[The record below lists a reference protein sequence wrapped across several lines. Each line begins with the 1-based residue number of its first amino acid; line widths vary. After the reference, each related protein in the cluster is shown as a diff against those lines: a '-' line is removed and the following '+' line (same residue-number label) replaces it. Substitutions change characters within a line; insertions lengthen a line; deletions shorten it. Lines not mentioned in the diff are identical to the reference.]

1 MFETIRNA
9 WKVAEIRKKLLF
21 TLLIII
27 IFRFGSAL
35 TVPFLEL
42 SKVQS
47 WMDQNATGGN
57 FLEYLNVLTGGALS
71 KATIFSLSITPYINA
86 SIIMQLLTYAIPPLE
101 RLQSEG
107 EEGRKRIN
115 QITAIV
121 SLGLSIFMSIAYYF
135 TLKNMG
141 AVEYTEGF
149 QGVFA
154 AVVISACFVAGAML
168 VVWMGNRINDKG
180 IGNGISLIIM
190 IGIVARLPHALLAE
204 VNARFQTASGSAIM
218 LILELVLLFLVFMA
232 TIALVQAVRKVPVQY
247 AKRIVGNK
255 QYGGVRQYIPL
266 KMNAANVMPIIFA
279 QALMFIPALFSG
291 TAFAAAFSSMT
302 GFWYN
307 FTLAVLVIAFTYFY
321 TAIIINPQM
330 MADDMKR
337 NGGFIPGVKPGK
349 QTVNYI
355 DTIMTRI
362 TLPGSF
368 FLAIVAIL
376 PALAM
381 KFLGIQQ
388 SFAYF
393 YGGTSLLIMVGV
405 VLDTLKQIESYL
417 LMRHYDGLM
426 KTGRIQGR
434 H

>member
-107 EEGRKRIN
+107 EEGRKRSN

-141 AVEYTEGF
+141 AV
-149 QGVFA
+149 
-154 AVVISACFVAGAML
+154 
-168 VVWMGNRINDKG
+168 
-180 IGNGISLIIM
+180 
-190 IGIVARLPHALLAE
+190 
-204 VNARFQTASGSAIM
+204 
-218 LILELVLLFLVFMA
+218 
-232 TIALVQAVRKVPVQY
+232 
-247 AKRIVGNK
+247 
-255 QYGGVRQYIPL
+255 
-266 KMNAANVMPIIFA
+266 
-279 QALMFIPALFSG
+279 
-291 TAFAAAFSSMT
+291 
-302 GFWYN
+302 
-307 FTLAVLVIAFTYFY
+307 
-321 TAIIINPQM
+321 
-330 MADDMKR
+330 
-337 NGGFIPGVKPGK
+337 
-349 QTVNYI
+349 
-355 DTIMTRI
+355 
-362 TLPGSF
+362 
-368 FLAIVAIL
+368 
-376 PALAM
+376 
-381 KFLGIQQ
+381 
-388 SFAYF
+388 
-393 YGGTSLLIMVGV
+393 
-405 VLDTLKQIESYL
+405 
-417 LMRHYDGLM
+417 
-426 KTGRIQGR
+426 
-434 H
+434 

>member
-141 AVEYTEGF
+141 AVEYRDLTSRQLLYQQGGTFQYIHRIVRIQTTLEAERSVRIQAKTTSGLANPRRMKTSGF
-149 QGVFA
+149 QEYVGGLLRH
-154 AVVISACFVAGAML
+154 AG
-168 VVWMGNRINDKG
+168 I
-180 IGNGISLIIM
+180 
-190 IGIVARLPHALLAE
+190 
-204 VNARFQTASGSAIM
+204 QTA
-218 LILELVLLFLVFMA
+218 EHA
-232 TIALVQAVRKVPVQY
+232 TDT
-247 AKRIVGNK
+247 N
-255 QYGGVRQYIPL
+255 
-266 KMNAANVMPIIFA
+266 MP
-279 QALMFIPALFSG
+279 
-291 TAFAAAFSSMT
+291 
-302 GFWYN
+302 
-307 FTLAVLVIAFTYFY
+307 
-321 TAIIINPQM
+321 
-330 MADDMKR
+330 
-337 NGGFIPGVKPGK
+337 
-349 QTVNYI
+349 NY
-355 DTIMTRI
+355 
-362 TLPGSF
+362 
-368 FLAIVAIL
+368 
-376 PALAM
+376 
-381 KFLGIQQ
+381 Q
-388 SFAYF
+388 
-393 YGGTSLLIMVGV
+393 
-405 VLDTLKQIESYL
+405 
-417 LMRHYDGLM
+417 
-426 KTGRIQGR
+426 
-434 H
+434 

>member
-180 IGNGISLIIM
+180 IGNGISM
-190 IGIVARLPHALLAE
+190 ILFAGIVA
-204 VNARFQTASGSAIM
+204 
-218 LILELVLLFLVFMA
+218 
-232 TIALVQAVRKVPVQY
+232 
-247 AKRIVGNK
+247 
-255 QYGGVRQYIPL
+255 
-266 KMNAANVMPIIFA
+266 
-279 QALMFIPALFSG
+279 
-291 TAFAAAFSSMT
+291 
-302 GFWYN
+302 
-307 FTLAVLVIAFTYFY
+307 
-321 TAIIINPQM
+321 
-330 MADDMKR
+330 
-337 NGGFIPGVKPGK
+337 
-349 QTVNYI
+349 
-355 DTIMTRI
+355 
-362 TLPGSF
+362 
-368 FLAIVAIL
+368 
-376 PALAM
+376 
-381 KFLGIQQ
+381 
-388 SFAYF
+388 
-393 YGGTSLLIMVGV
+393 
-405 VLDTLKQIESYL
+405 
-417 LMRHYDGLM
+417 
-426 KTGRIQGR
+426 
-434 H
+434 

>member
-141 AVEYTEGF
+141 AVEYTE
-149 QGVFA
+149 
-154 AVVISACFVAGAML
+154 AVS
-168 VVWMGNRINDKG
+168 
-180 IGNGISLIIM
+180 
-190 IGIVARLPHALLAE
+190 
-204 VNARFQTASGSAIM
+204 
-218 LILELVLLFLVFMA
+218 
-232 TIALVQAVRKVPVQY
+232 
-247 AKRIVGNK
+247 
-255 QYGGVRQYIPL
+255 
-266 KMNAANVMPIIFA
+266 
-279 QALMFIPALFSG
+279 
-291 TAFAAAFSSMT
+291 
-302 GFWYN
+302 
-307 FTLAVLVIAFTYFY
+307 Y
-321 TAIIINPQM
+321 THL
-330 MADDMKR
+330 
-337 NGGFIPGVKPGK
+337 
-349 QTVNYI
+349 
-355 DTIMTRI
+355 
-362 TLPGSF
+362 TLPT
-368 FLAIVAIL
+368 
-376 PALAM
+376 
-381 KFLGIQQ
+381 
-388 SFAYF
+388 
-393 YGGTSLLIMVGV
+393 TSRV
-405 VLDTLKQIESYL
+405 
-417 LMRHYDGLM
+417 
-426 KTGRIQGR
+426 
-434 H
+434 